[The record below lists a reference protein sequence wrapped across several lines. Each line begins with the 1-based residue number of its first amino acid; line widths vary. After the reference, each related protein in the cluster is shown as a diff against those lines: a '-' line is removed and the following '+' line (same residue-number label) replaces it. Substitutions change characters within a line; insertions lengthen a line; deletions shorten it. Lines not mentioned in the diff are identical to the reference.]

1 MRRSHWAPSY
11 PLLVA
16 LPLTTNINV
25 PECGVFTLGRTTN
38 RRVRCYY
45 CVSAHIRIREVGAL
59 VSLSQLLNN
68 ISEAAAGPQTCAVFD
83 FDGTIISG
91 YSATAFLRDQ
101 IARGELSPADLLQLT
116 QAATRFGIGSLGF
129 SALMAVHAQYL
140 AGRSESDYIANSER
154 LFRRAIAKLIYPE
167 ARQLIEAHRAAGHS
181 IAIISSATPYQV
193 LPAAKDLGIDHV
205 YATNLEVIEGQFT
218 GGVVTPTCFGIGK
231 VHAAERFTEQQGSD
245 LENCFFYSDSTDDIE
260 LLEAA
265 GHPVV
270 LNGSRELKAIARA
283 SGWSSAD
290 FSSRGTATTRQVI
303 RSLAAT
309 GSLVGSFMMGL
320 PLYALSRS
328 RRDSINFSIS
338 LFAETASALIG
349 LDLDVRGREH
359 LWKHR
364 PAIFMFNHQSNAD
377 MLIMASLIR
386 RDIVGVGKR
395 ELKQLPVIGPLMG
408 AAGVVFIDRSD
419 RRAAIETMKP
429 LVNAMRDERKS
440 LVIAPEGTRAPTR
453 KLGAFKKGGF
463 HIAIESGVPIVP
475 VVIHNSGDI
484 SPKGEKIFRS
494 GTVHVDVLPAIDT
507 SQWMV
512 STINDHV
519 AEVRNTFLRALGQ
532 PELSVAETA
541 ALRRET
547 PEDLKPEVRGQRKR
561 RSHQSD
567 SETPQ
572 SATSS
577 LLGDLDADSARGN
590 GTPLQPFEHG
600 VDQETPATR
609 H

>member
-1 MRRSHWAPSY
+1 M
-11 PLLVA
+11 
-16 LPLTTNINV
+16 
-25 PECGVFTLGRTTN
+25 
-38 RRVRCYY
+38 
-45 CVSAHIRIREVGAL
+45 
-59 VSLSQLLNN
+59 SLSTLLQN
-68 ISEAAAGPQTCAVFD
+68 IADAEPGPETCAVFD

-91 YSATAFLRDQ
+91 YSATAFLKDQ
-101 IARGELSPADLLQLT
+101 IARGEISPADLVQLT
-116 QAATRFGIGSLGF
+116 QAASRFGIGSLGF

-140 AGRSESDYIANSER
+140 AGRSEADYVANSER

-193 LPAAKDLGIDHV
+193 LPAAKDLGIKHV
-205 YATNLEVIEGQFT
+205 YATDLEVEDGQFT
-218 GGVVTPTCFGIGK
+218 GGVVQPTCFGIGK
-231 VHAAERFTEQQGSD
+231 VNAAERFTAEQGSN

-260 LLEAA
+260 LLETA
-265 GHPVV
+265 GRPVV
-270 LNGSRELKAIARA
+270 LNGSRDLKQIAREA
-283 SGWSSAD
+283 GWSMAD
-290 FSSRGTATTRQVI
+290 FSSRGNATSSQVL

-320 PLYALSRS
+320 PLYALSGS
-328 RRDSINFSIS
+328 RRDSLNFSIS

-349 LDLDVRGREH
+349 LDLDVRGREN
-359 LWKHR
+359 LWKQR

-395 ELKQLPVIGPLMG
+395 ELKNLPVIGPLMG

-419 RRAAIETMKP
+419 RQAAIETMKP
-429 LVNAMRDERKS
+429 LVQAMQEEKKS

-463 HIAIESGVPIVP
+463 HVAIQSGVPIVP

-494 GTVHVDVLPAIDT
+494 GTVHVDVLPAIETTDW
-507 SQWMV
+507 SV
-512 STINDHV
+512 ANIDEHV
-519 AEVRNTFLRALGQ
+519 ADVRNAFLRTLGQ
-532 PELSVAETA
+532 PELSVEETA
-541 ALRRET
+541 RARRDT
-547 PEDLKPEVRGQRKR
+547 PDDLKPEVRGRRKKAGLKKSASDPSEQDSVPPKR
-561 RSHQSD
+561 R
-567 SETPQ
+567 
-572 SATSS
+572 
-577 LLGDLDADSARGN
+577 GKRGIPNEMRSVGSQN
-590 GTPLQPFEHG
+590 GFDPEA
-600 VDQETPATR
+600 PATR

>member
-1 MRRSHWAPSY
+1 MSFST
-11 PLLVA
+11 LLQ
-16 LPLTTNINV
+16 NIADAERG
-25 PECGVFTLGRTTN
+25 PE
-38 RRVRCYY
+38 
-45 CVSAHIRIREVGAL
+45 
-59 VSLSQLLNN
+59 
-68 ISEAAAGPQTCAVFD
+68 TCAVFD

-91 YSATAFLRDQ
+91 YSATAFLKDQ
-101 IARGELSPADLLQLT
+101 IARGEISPADLLQLT

-140 AGRSESDYIANSER
+140 AGRSEADYIANSER

-193 LPAAKDLGIDHV
+193 LPAARDLGIEHV
-205 YATNLEVIEGQFT
+205 YATDLEVEDGQFT
-218 GGVVTPTCFGIGK
+218 GGVVKPTCFGIGK
-231 VHAAERFTEQQGSD
+231 VHAAERFTAQQGTNLD
-245 LENCFFYSDSTDDIE
+245 NCFFYSDSTDDIE
-260 LLEAA
+260 LLETA
-265 GHPVV
+265 GRPVV
-270 LNGSRELKAIARA
+270 LNGNRELKAIAREE
-283 SGWSSAD
+283 GWAMAD
-290 FSSRGTATTRQVI
+290 FSSRGNATSSQVV

-320 PLYALSRS
+320 PLYALSGS

-359 LWKHR
+359 LWKRR

-395 ELKQLPVIGPLMG
+395 ELKNLPLIGPLMG

-419 RRAAIETMKP
+419 RQAAIETMKP
-429 LVNAMRDERKS
+429 LVQAMQEEKKS

-463 HIAIESGVPIVP
+463 HVAIQSGVPIVP

-484 SPKGEKIFRS
+484 SPKGDKIFRS
-494 GTVHVDVLPAIDT
+494 GTVHIDVLPAIETADW
-507 SQWMV
+507 SV
-512 STINDHV
+512 ANIDEHV
-519 AEVRNTFLRALGQ
+519 AAVRNAFLRTLGQ
-532 PELSVAETA
+532 PELSAEETA
-541 ALRRET
+541 RVRRDTPDDLR
-547 PEDLKPEVRGQRKR
+547 PEVRGRRRKVGLKQSANGSEGQAR
-561 RSHQSD
+561 DSSTRGAAPNGARSTSPQSGFD
-567 SETPQ
+567 SE
-572 SATSS
+572 A
-577 LLGDLDADSARGN
+577 
-590 GTPLQPFEHG
+590 
-600 VDQETPATR
+600 PATR

>member
-1 MRRSHWAPSY
+1 MSFSN
-11 PLLVA
+11 LLH
-16 LPLTTNINV
+16 NIANAEQG
-25 PECGVFTLGRTTN
+25 PE
-38 RRVRCYY
+38 
-45 CVSAHIRIREVGAL
+45 
-59 VSLSQLLNN
+59 
-68 ISEAAAGPQTCAVFD
+68 TCAVFD

-91 YSATAFLRDQ
+91 YSATAFLKDQ
-101 IARGELSPADLLQLT
+101 IARGEISPADLVQLT

-140 AGRSESDYIANSER
+140 AGRSETDYIANSER

-193 LPAAKDLGIDHV
+193 LPAAKDLDIQHV
-205 YATNLEVIEGQFT
+205 YATDLEVEDGQFT
-218 GGVVTPTCFGIGK
+218 GGVVQPTCFGIGK
-231 VHAAERFTEQQGSD
+231 VRAAERFIAQQGGD
-245 LENCFFYSDSTDDIE
+245 LENCFFYSDSIDDIE
-260 LLEAA
+260 LLETA
-265 GHPVV
+265 GRPVV
-270 LNGSRELKAIARA
+270 LNGSRELRKTAREA
-283 SGWSSAD
+283 GWPMAN
-290 FSSRGTATTRQVI
+290 FSSRGNATGSQVL

-320 PLYALSRS
+320 PLYALSGS
-328 RRDSINFSIS
+328 RRDSLNFSIS

-349 LDLDVRGREH
+349 LNLDVRGREH
-359 LWKHR
+359 LWKQR

-395 ELKQLPVIGPLMG
+395 ELKNLPVVGPLMG

-429 LVNAMRDERKS
+429 LVKAMQEEKKS

-463 HIAIESGVPIVP
+463 HVAIQSGVPIVP

-484 SPKGEKIFRS
+484 SPKGDKIFRS
-494 GTVHVDVLPAIDT
+494 GTVHIDILPAIQTTNWSVANIDE
-507 SQWMV
+507 
-512 STINDHV
+512 HV
-519 AEVRNTFLRALGQ
+519 AEVRNAFLRTLGQ
-532 PELSVAETA
+532 PELSAEETA
-541 ALRRET
+541 NARRDT
-547 PEDLKPEVRGQRKR
+547 PDDLKPEVRGR
-561 RSHQSD
+561 RSKPRHKKAAIEPSEQD
-567 SETPQ
+567 SMP
-572 SATSS
+572 
-577 LLGDLDADSARGN
+577 SARRGKRGVSPN
-590 GTPLQPFEHG
+590 GVRSAGSKNGFDPEA
-600 VDQETPATR
+600 PATR

>member
-1 MRRSHWAPSY
+1 
-11 PLLVA
+11 
-16 LPLTTNINV
+16 
-25 PECGVFTLGRTTN
+25 
-38 RRVRCYY
+38 
-45 CVSAHIRIREVGAL
+45 
-59 VSLSQLLNN
+59 VSLSTLLQN
-68 ISEAAAGPQTCAVFD
+68 IADADPGPKTCAVFD

-91 YSATAFLRDQ
+91 YSATAFLKDQ
-101 IARGELSPADLLQLT
+101 IARGEISPADLMQLT

-140 AGRSESDYIANSER
+140 AGRSEADYVANSER

-193 LPAAKDLGIDHV
+193 LPAAKDLGIKHV
-205 YATNLEVIEGQFT
+205 YATDLEVEDGQFT
-218 GGVVTPTCFGIGK
+218 GGVVQPTCFGIGK
-231 VHAAERFTEQQGSD
+231 VHAAEHFTAEQGSN

-260 LLEAA
+260 LLETA
-265 GHPVV
+265 GRPVV
-270 LNGSRELKAIARA
+270 LNGSRDLKQIAREA
-283 SGWSSAD
+283 GWYMAD
-290 FSSRGTATTRQVI
+290 FSSRGNATSSQVL

-320 PLYALSRS
+320 PLYALSGS
-328 RRDSINFSIS
+328 RRDSLNFSIS

-349 LDLDVRGREH
+349 LDLDVRGREN
-359 LWKHR
+359 LWKQR

-395 ELKQLPVIGPLMG
+395 ELKNLPVIGPLMG

-419 RRAAIETMKP
+419 RQAAIETMKP
-429 LVNAMRDERKS
+429 LVQAMQEEKKS

-463 HIAIESGVPIVP
+463 HVAIQSGVPIVP

-484 SPKGEKIFRS
+484 SPKGDKIFRS
-494 GTVHVDVLPAIDT
+494 GTVHVDVLPAIETTDW
-507 SQWMV
+507 SV
-512 STINDHV
+512 ANIDEHV
-519 AEVRNTFLRALGQ
+519 ADVRNAFLRTLGQ
-532 PELSVAETA
+532 PELSVEETA
-541 ALRRET
+541 RARRDT
-547 PEDLKPEVRGQRKR
+547 PDDLKPEVRGRRKKAGLKKSASDPSEQDSVPPKR
-561 RSHQSD
+561 RSK
-567 SETPQ
+567 
-572 SATSS
+572 
-577 LLGDLDADSARGN
+577 RGIPNEMRSVGSQN
-590 GTPLQPFEHG
+590 GFDPEP
-600 VDQETPATR
+600 PATR

>member
-1 MRRSHWAPSY
+1 MSFST
-11 PLLVA
+11 LLQ
-16 LPLTTNINV
+16 NIADAERG
-25 PECGVFTLGRTTN
+25 PE
-38 RRVRCYY
+38 
-45 CVSAHIRIREVGAL
+45 
-59 VSLSQLLNN
+59 
-68 ISEAAAGPQTCAVFD
+68 TCAVFD

-91 YSATAFLRDQ
+91 YSATAFLKDQ
-101 IARGELSPADLLQLT
+101 IARGEISPADLLQLT

-140 AGRSESDYIANSER
+140 AGRSEADYIANSER

-193 LPAAKDLGIDHV
+193 LPAARDLGIEHV
-205 YATNLEVIEGQFT
+205 YATDLEVEDGQFT
-218 GGVVTPTCFGIGK
+218 GGVVKPTCFGIGK
-231 VHAAERFTEQQGSD
+231 VHAAERFTAQQGTNLD
-245 LENCFFYSDSTDDIE
+245 NCFFYSDSTDDIE
-260 LLEAA
+260 LLETA
-265 GHPVV
+265 GRPVV
-270 LNGSRELKAIARA
+270 LNGNRELKAIAREE
-283 SGWSSAD
+283 GWAMAD
-290 FSSRGTATTRQVI
+290 FSSRGNATSSQVV

-320 PLYALSRS
+320 PLYALSGS

-359 LWKHR
+359 LWKRR

-395 ELKQLPVIGPLMG
+395 ELKNLPLIGPLMG

-419 RRAAIETMKP
+419 RQAAIETMKP
-429 LVNAMRDERKS
+429 LVQAMQEEKKS

-463 HIAIESGVPIVP
+463 HVAIQSGVPIVP

-484 SPKGEKIFRS
+484 SPKGDKIFRS
-494 GTVHVDVLPAIDT
+494 GTVHIDVLPAIETADW
-507 SQWMV
+507 SV
-512 STINDHV
+512 ANIDEHV
-519 AEVRNTFLRALGQ
+519 AAVRNAFLRTLGQ
-532 PELSVAETA
+532 PELSAEETA
-541 ALRRET
+541 RVRRDTPDDLR
-547 PEDLKPEVRGQRKR
+547 PEVRGRRRKVGLKQSANGSEGQER
-561 RSHQSD
+561 DSSTRGAAPNGARSTSPQSGFD
-567 SETPQ
+567 SE
-572 SATSS
+572 A
-577 LLGDLDADSARGN
+577 
-590 GTPLQPFEHG
+590 
-600 VDQETPATR
+600 PATR